1 MASDIGSVFTRLGE
15 QVDWGEYSMPTH
27 YTSLLVAFLVCVVFF
42 YAATR
47 IGLRGSPEIPLARM
61 TAALVF
67 LVLVYLLIGLIA
79 GFSVLLGIGVL
90 VAVYGL
96 CDPGFGASNK
106 ALRDRGYVL

>member
-1 MASDIGSVFTRLGE
+1 M
-15 QVDWGEYSMPTH
+15 
-27 YTSLLVAFLVCVVFF
+27 AFLVCVVFF